1 MFVKD
6 IEFMTNIYDKLDALL
21 ITNRAGIVEYS
32 ARFDFQDN
40 SIKNEGYTGKSV
52 LEIYPSLSE
61 ETSSH
66 FRVMKTGLPIVDERQ
81 TLTDLN
87 GRSFTFFSSTYPIEY
102 NNEIIGA
109 IEGSMLLEIDG
120 VLLKK
125 QNPTQKTLLSNH
137 LYCLDDIITNNS
149 KMKLLKDKIK
159 KAAENDS
166 SVMIIGETGTGKEL
180 IAQSLHTH
188 SKRNGKPFISQN
200 CSAIPAN
207 LLESL
212 LFGTVKGSYTDAE
225 DHKGLFEIAEH
236 GTLFL
241 DELNSMDISL
251 QSKILKVIEEK
262 KFRRIGSNK
271 EKTVDV
277 RVISAMNQ
285 EPMDLINRK
294 ELRSDLFYRLG
305 VIQIH
310 IPPLRN
316 RRDDIPLLTKYF
328 INQFNQSSNRKIMG
342 VSDIVEKTFMSY
354 DWPGNIRELR
364 NAIEYAFNFIS
375 GMTITLN
382 DIPELILYSNEHITK
397 ESDDSPLHSGHFDV
411 PLAKMVEEY
420 EKGLIKKALDVGGNV
435 TNAARILDT
444 SRQALQYKI
453 MKYHLNI

>member
-1 MFVKD
+1 M
-6 IEFMTNIYDKLDALL
+6 
-21 ITNRAGIVEYS
+21 
-32 ARFDFQDN
+32 
-40 SIKNEGYTGKSV
+40 
-52 LEIYPSLSE
+52 
-61 ETSSH
+61 
-66 FRVMKTGLPIVDERQ
+66 DERQ

-109 IEGSMLLEIDG
+109 IEGSVLLAIDG
-120 VLLKK
+120 IPLKK
-125 QNPTQKTLLSNH
+125 ENPAQKMHSSKG
-137 LYCLDDIITNNS
+137 LYCLDNIITNNS
-149 KMKLLKDKIK
+149 RMELLKEKVR

-200 CSAIPAN
+200 CSAIPMN

-212 LFGTVKGSYTDAE
+212 LFGAVKGSYTGAE
-225 DHKGLFEIAEH
+225 DHKGLFELADH

-251 QSKILKVIEEK
+251 QGKILKAIEEK

-285 EPMDLINRK
+285 EPIDLIQRN

-310 IPPLRN
+310 IPPLRD
-316 RRDDIPLLTKYF
+316 RREDIP
-328 INQFNQSSNRKIMG
+328 S
-342 VSDIVEKTFMSY
+342 
-354 DWPGNIRELR
+354 W
-364 NAIEYAFNFIS
+364 
-375 GMTITLN
+375 
-382 DIPELILYSNEHITK
+382 
-397 ESDDSPLHSGHFDV
+397 
-411 PLAKMVEEY
+411 
-420 EKGLIKKALDVGGNV
+420 
-435 TNAARILDT
+435 
-444 SRQALQYKI
+444 
-453 MKYHLNI
+453 LNILLISLIR